1 MNKTKELNQKLLF
14 FNPEITLDG
23 TIGGVKLV
31 MLVDAFNRHINWIV
45 YEGDHCSEFS
55 DFQEACA
62 YYVKVIG
69 EE

>member
-1 MNKTKELNQKLLF
+1 MNKTKELNQRLLF
-14 FNPEITLDG
+14 FNPEITFDG
-23 TIGGVKLV
+23 MIGGVKLV